1 VRGFAVY
8 TGLRVLL
15 LVAVWV
21 TLQLV
26 TPLRG
31 LIAIAIAFVVS
42 GIIGFFLLNRPRDD
56 ASVSL
61 SRVFGRINARI
72 DAGTKA
78 EDAAAVTAAGLEVL
92 SGGPQGSGGQGEPD
106 AEENPVAQGE
116 DTGELKDGDEGLA
129 AGSLSDDQGSAHGD
143 RHSE

>member
-1 VRGFAVY
+1 VA
-8 TGLRVLL
+8 L

-31 LIAIAIAFVVS
+31 LIAIAVAFAVS
-42 GIIGFFLLNRPRDD
+42 GIIGFFLLNRPRDE

-72 DAGTKA
+72 DAGNQA
-78 EDAAAVTAAGLEVL
+78 EDAAAMTAAGLEVL
-92 SGGPQGSGGQGEPD
+92 TGGSHGSGGQGEPE
-106 AEENPVAQGE
+106 AEENAVHQGE
-116 DTGELKDGDEGLA
+116 DAGELEDGNEGFA
-129 AGSLSDDQGSAHGD
+129 AGSLADDQGSAHGD
-143 RHSE
+143 RQSE